1 MILDAFLAYLH
12 FTAIFMLFAFLAVQA
27 ILIKGPLD
35 ARTIRLVGRTDL
47 WYFGAAI
54 GALLTG
60 LLRVGFGAKGAD
72 FYFQSWPVYVKIAL
86 FVVVGVTSVF
96 PTQAYVRWRR
106 TLDHDPAWV
115 PPAEEQKRVRKLVMT
130 ELHLAALIPVFAVIM
145 SRGLWR

>member
-47 WYFGAAI
+47 WYFGAAM

-60 LLRVGFGAKGAD
+60 LLRVGFGA
-72 FYFQSWPVYVKIAL
+72 
-86 FVVVGVTSVF
+86 
-96 PTQAYVRWRR
+96 
-106 TLDHDPAWV
+106 
-115 PPAEEQKRVRKLVMT
+115 
-130 ELHLAALIPVFAVIM
+130 
-145 SRGLWR
+145 